1 MAIWKIHLIPRNV
14 NVRPKARI
22 PLSSLIGP
30 LVHWLNVKCQMAIRF
45 TFCRSVPPE
54 LLQSFLSLY
63 HYICAI
69 CNKIMIEYLKEKI
82 NLCIVK
88 SLRSSSMEIHVY
100 IYTEIISCPDI
111 LENVRKKRQ
120 IS

>member
-1 MAIWKIHLIPRNV
+1 
-14 NVRPKARI
+14 
-22 PLSSLIGP
+22 
-30 LVHWLNVKCQMAIRF
+30 
-45 TFCRSVPPE
+45 
-54 LLQSFLSLY
+54 
-63 HYICAI
+63 
-69 CNKIMIEYLKEKI
+69 MIEYLKEKI

-100 IYTEIISCPDI
+100 IYTEIISCPDV